1 MMRPLYTAEATAHG
15 GREGHVRSSDGI
27 LDIDLRMPREMGGSG
42 GAGSNPEQLFAAGYA
57 ACFESALRLVARS
70 QRKSLRDASITA
82 RVTLN
87 LTDDKQYLLGVELR
101 GRLEGVSETEAFAL
115 MRAAHDVCP
124 YSNATRGNI
133 EVRLRAE
140 SDHVAVP

>member
-1 MMRPLYTAEATAHG
+1 MRALYTAEATAHG

-27 LDIDLRMPREMGGSG
+27 LDLDLRVPKEMGGPG

-70 QRKSLRDASITA
+70 QKKPLQDASITA

-87 LTDDKQYLLGVELR
+87 LTDDKRYLLGVELH
-101 GRLEGVSETEAFAL
+101 GHLEGVSETDAQAL

-133 EVRLRAE
+133 EVRLLAE
-140 SDHVAVP
+140 SDPVPAA